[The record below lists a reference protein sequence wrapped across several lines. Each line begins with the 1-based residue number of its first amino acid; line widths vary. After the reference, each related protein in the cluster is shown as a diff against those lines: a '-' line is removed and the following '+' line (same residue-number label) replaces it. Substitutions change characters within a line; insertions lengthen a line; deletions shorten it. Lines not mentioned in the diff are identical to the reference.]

1 MSYRLHFVGEPPTL
15 DLKFIFPA
23 HDWAGLT
30 LTTPDLKRV
39 GRPSFSAE
47 FQAVIKQL
55 WLSLYSLEVPFSPGN
70 LFNFNFFGCT
80 SPPSGLNKKG

>member
-1 MSYRLHFVGEPPTL
+1 MLVSSYLSYRPHFVGEPPTL

-39 GRPSFSAE
+39 GRPRFSAE
-47 FQAVIKQL
+47 FQAVIKRL
-55 WLSLYSLEVPFSPGN
+55 WLSLCSLEVPFSPGN
-70 LFNFNFFGCT
+70 LFN
-80 SPPSGLNKKG
+80 